1 MAKNFSY
8 FIDDEP
14 NDLVKRY
21 EGFLTGATSGYFD
34 VEEMGSIVDYY
45 LMRGKT
51 SESLSALEFGK
62 KLHPESN
69 LLDLKRA
76 KIYLS
81 TGDAQKAHRILN
93 TLVENT
99 DLEVRFLKIEALIKL
114 GREREAYE
122 IALQIIDEEEEEK
135 IAVCLDTAMFFMTDG
150 SFDYAVDV
158 LKKGE
163 ELDDKSIDIL
173 FEKAFCY
180 EQLSNFQG
188 AMKVYQKIISIDT
201 YLSEAWFNLGQLYF
215 NQEDYEK
222 ALEAY
227 DYVLVINDTD
237 SISLIQKGHAL
248 FQLKRYEEAMEAYS
262 EYAAQTTEKWHVHTF
277 MGECLER
284 MENFPKALFYYKK
297 ALEEVPN
304 NFDALVGAG
313 ICYLE
318 MDEYAE
324 SLSYINSALE
334 LDDKSAD
341 VWVYFAEANIGLNKM
356 DEALQAF
363 LKSASL
369 EPAQADALM
378 GIAGIYMDKGDFV
391 KAVKYYESAYSFDPD
406 LELIELFM
414 AVAYYYTDNMEKTEE
429 FLRLAIQKNL
439 DALQMFREFCPDAE
453 VKS

>member
-21 EGFLTGATSGYFD
+21 EGFLKGSTSGYFD

-45 LMRGKT
+45 LLHGKT

-62 KLHPESN
+62 KLHPESS

-76 KIYLS
+76 KIYLT
-81 TGDAQKAHRILN
+81 TGDAQKAYRILN
-93 TLVENT
+93 TAIENA
-99 DLEVRFLKIEALIKL
+99 DAEVRYMKIEALLKL

-122 IALQIIDEEEEEK
+122 IALAVIEEEEEEK
-135 IAVCLDTAMFFMTDG
+135 IPVCLDVAMFFMTDG
-150 SFDYAVDV
+150 SFDYALEI

-188 AMKVYQKIISIDT
+188 AVDVYKKIIAIDA
-201 YLSEAWFNLGQLYF
+201 YMSEAWFNLGQVYF
-215 NQEDYEK
+215 NEEKYEK

-227 DYVLVINDTD
+227 DYVLAINDSD
-237 SISLIQKGHAL
+237 PISLVQKGHAL
-248 FQLKRYEEAMEAYS
+248 FQLKRYDDAVEAYM
-262 EYAAQTTEKWHVHTF
+262 EYAEQTAEKWHVHTF
-277 MGECLER
+277 IGECFERLED
-284 MENFPKALFYYKK
+284 FPRSLFYYKK

-304 NFDALVGAG
+304 NFDALVGAA

-318 MDEYAE
+318 MEEYTE
-324 SLSYINSALE
+324 SLSYLRSALE

-341 VWVYFAEANIGLNKM
+341 VWVYFAEANIGLGKI
-356 DEALQAF
+356 DDALQAF
-363 LKSASL
+363 LKSVSL

-378 GIAGIYMDKGDFV
+378 GIAGIYMDRADFTN
-391 KAVKYYESAYSFDPD
+391 AAKYYELAYSFDPD

-414 AVAYYYTDNMEKTEE
+414 SVAYYYTENKMKAEE
-429 FLRLAIQKNL
+429 FLRLAVQKNL
-439 DALQMFREFCPDAE
+439 DALQMFQEFCPDAE
-453 VKS
+453 IKF